1 MQWKCNTS
9 SCHRTSFTANMKI
22 SSFMQFHL
30 KQNFMLYKD
39 KNSFNSYRTI
49 SRHRFKIQSF
59 VSLEFIPVPF
69 DVTSIYCLD
78 VPENAIQFLKLVKM
92 F

>member
-1 MQWKCNTS
+1 
-9 SCHRTSFTANMKI
+9 
-22 SSFMQFHL
+22 
-30 KQNFMLYKD
+30 MLHKD
-39 KNSFNSYRTI
+39 KNSFSSYRTI
-49 SRHRFKIQSF
+49 LRHWFKIQSF